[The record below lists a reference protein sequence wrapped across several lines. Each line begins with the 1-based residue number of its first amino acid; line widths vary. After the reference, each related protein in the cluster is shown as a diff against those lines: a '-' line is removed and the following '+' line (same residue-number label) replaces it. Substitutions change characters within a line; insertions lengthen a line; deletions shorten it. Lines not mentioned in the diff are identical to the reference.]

1 MVATNVPD
9 LAEETKNQLEEF
21 LQRKRD
27 ELNLV
32 RAGLIGTHGDERDKV
47 ADLLD
52 EISKGKRLV
61 KTLAN
66 RYGVNIEDREYFE
79 VDPDLSKISDY
90 QEFKTELENELNSL
104 LGAGDQ
110 GQEPRQE
117 PVQPTQTVEPNVEPD
132 QGQGQTAQQITATQP
147 AQTQAAQAPQPD
159 QIDQVGSG
167 AEQVELADK
176 AAYTDAVNNF
186 REEVE
191 NDEDLKKAQETLKET
206 LEPYNKEIIDK
217 DGIEYMLRRV
227 MTPTRLAIGRAALVA
242 YLHSGLDLVPS
253 EYDVFATI
261 DALIKLGSTKALE
274 YAKEAITKREALE
287 ILRKYPGR
295 KLEELL
301 KKEKDKIADDLL
313 DLILKDK
320 EAVECFKT
328 LADVDLGEGY
338 KLGKDIDLEN
348 LGKDELKAIIGRLA
362 LINLGLRLYG
372 ESPIVL
378 DDYIKKVEEQGSAG
392 EQSTNEA
399 YATA

>member
-9 LAEETKNQLEEF
+9 LADETKRQLEEF

-66 RYGVNIEDREYFE
+66 KYGINVEDREYFE
-79 VDPDLSKISDY
+79 VDPDISKIGDY
-90 QEFKTELENELNSL
+90 QEFKTELENELDSL

-117 PVQPTQTVEPNVEPD
+117 PVQPTQTVEPNVEPV
-132 QGQGQTAQQITATQP
+132 QGQEQAVQQITQSTQQ
-147 AQTQAAQAPQPD
+147 AQTQAAQAPQTV
-159 QIDQVGSG
+159 DQV
-167 AEQVELADK
+167 ADK
-176 AAYTDAVNNF
+176 EVGQ
-186 REEVE
+186 EEDTVDDIANKNVVGSKVRGE
-191 NDEDLKKAQETLKET
+191 SDILIDGLNKLLQEYSKLRGKET
-206 LEPYNKEIIDK
+206 LDKEGVEYIISR
-217 DGIEYMLRRV
+217 LF
-227 MTPTRLAIGRAALVA
+227 TPVKLAVGRAALVS
-242 YLHSGLDLVPS
+242 YLYSGSHLIPS
-253 EYDVFATI
+253 EYDILATV
-261 DALIKLGSTKALE
+261 DALVKLGDTRALDYVRE
-274 YAKEAITKREALE
+274 TLNKREAVE
-287 ILRKYPGR
+287 ILRKSPGK

-301 KKEKDKIADDLL
+301 KKEREGIAEDLL
-313 DLILKDK
+313 DLTLKS
-320 EAVECFKT
+320 EEVLEFYKT
-328 LADVDLGEGY
+328 LASVDIGDGY
-338 KLGKDIDLEN
+338 KLGKDLDVEN
-348 LGKDELKAIIGRLA
+348 IGKDEVKAIIGRLA
-362 LINLGLRLYG
+362 LINLGLIMSG

-378 DDYIKKVEEQGSAG
+378 DDYIKKVEVQGSAG